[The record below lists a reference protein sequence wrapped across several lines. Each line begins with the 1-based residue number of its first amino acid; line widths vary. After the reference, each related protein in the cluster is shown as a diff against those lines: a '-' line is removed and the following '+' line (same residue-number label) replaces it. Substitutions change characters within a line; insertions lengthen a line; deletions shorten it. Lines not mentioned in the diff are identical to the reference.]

1 MHGKGDSRDPLS
13 RSLLGPETFGAILH
27 SLMQTVLTTLAHMNF

>member
-1 MHGKGDSRDPLS
+1 MHGKADSRDPLS